1 MQLNEALA
9 KLCDALNRAAVRYV
23 LFGGCAVILHGY
35 YRTTHDIDLLVDAG
49 EENIG
54 RLKKALSEVFKTR
67 EAFEINDRDVLQYTV
82 VRFAPESE
90 DLAVDLLR
98 AVGEIDFQKA
108 FRDIERIEFGGV
120 QIPVAGLSTL
130 IETKKGLRPK
140 DQEDLLFLQGK
151 KEYLDKTRPKK
162 QE

>member
-1 MQLNEALA
+1 MQLNEALVR
-9 KLCDALNRAAVRYV
+9 LCDALNKASVKYV
-23 LFGGCAVILHGY
+23 VVGGCAVILHGY

-54 RLKKALSEVFKTR
+54 KLKKALSEVFRTK
-67 EAFEINDRDVLQYTV
+67 EALEINDRDVLQYAV
-82 VRFAPESE
+82 VRFVPETE
-90 DLAVDLLR
+90 ELAVDLLG
-98 AVGEIDFQKA
+98 AIGDIDFQKA
-108 FRDIERIEFGGV
+108 FGDSERIEVGGV

-151 KEYLDKTRPKK
+151 KEYLDKKPS
-162 QE
+162 